1 MARNIYRILWGTHV
15 AKTGDIKD
23 LVIIEESGIA
33 KGIRR
38 IVAVTGHDAHHVQK
52 VANEFEQEI
61 DNASSLPFG
70 VAKESKS
77 KELGVALKNY
87 QFPCWINKD

>member
-61 DNASSLPFG
+61 DNASSLPF
-70 VAKESKS
+70 A
-77 KELGVALKNY
+77 LLKNLNLKNWEL
-87 QFPCWINKD
+87 P

>member
-1 MARNIYRILWGTHV
+1 M
-15 AKTGDIKD
+15 
-23 LVIIEESGIA
+23 IIEESGIA

-77 KELGVALKNY
+77 KELGVALKKLSISVLDKQRLTENSIN
-87 QFPCWINKD
+87 WINPLKII